1 MLDLELEKAVSRA
14 VHEGTVKLVLSAPT
28 RESALRRVTVQRLGE
43 TWQAETLTATQAF
56 HQSVREGELREFV
69 CRILREELTQ
79 LHAWDDTYEYAVR
92 VTGKGRV
99 LQTRRRC
106 AAPPA
111 VRGQHDRQKNYLLP
125 QGEDI
130 PALVDMGIFTKE
142 GRVAAPMYDKY
153 RQINRFVELVDDA
166 LSALP
171 DRGDWPF
178 TVLDFG

>member
-43 TWQAETLTATQAF
+43 IWQAETLTATQAF

-111 VRGQHDRQKNYLLP
+111 VRARC
-125 QGEDI
+125 
-130 PALVDMGIFTKE
+130 
-142 GRVAAPMYDKY
+142 RAP
-153 RQINRFVELVDDA
+153 
-166 LSALP
+166 
-171 DRGDWPF
+171 
-178 TVLDFG
+178 